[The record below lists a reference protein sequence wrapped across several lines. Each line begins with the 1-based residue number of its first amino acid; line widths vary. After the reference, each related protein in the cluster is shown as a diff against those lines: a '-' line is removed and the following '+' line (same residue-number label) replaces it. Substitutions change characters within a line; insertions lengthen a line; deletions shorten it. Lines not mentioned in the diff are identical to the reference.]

1 VTNNKATQP
10 QLFNQQ
16 PGNRVKAYLALAAI
30 SFLWGTTWIA
40 SRQAVQDLPPLQLSA
55 IRQLLAGMVFL
66 VYFLFK
72 RTSWPRG
79 KEWFTITVLS
89 FLNLFLTNG
98 LTTIGVKYIP
108 AGLASIIAAIFPL
121 WLVIF
126 GLFRNKIKIP
136 IRAILGLLLGFTGIC
151 VIFYEHLKDLLNLD
165 FRFGIL
171 VSLTASL
178 TWALGTIYTKKEVK
192 SFNPYFSICLQM
204 ILSGILLLFVATLSG
219 NWIPLSQVPSRP
231 WFDIVYLAIFGS
243 VLTFMA
249 YLYAL
254 QRLPAEQVS
263 VYAYL
268 NPVVAVI
275 LGWVFFQEKFTLF
288 IGLGGLITLYGVFLV
303 NKSFQIGGRL

>member
-1 VTNNKATQP
+1 VTNKKATQSH
-10 QLFNQQ
+10 LINQQ
-16 PGNRVKAYLALAAI
+16 PANRVRAYLALAAI

-40 SRQAVQDLPPLQLSA
+40 SRQAVRDLPPLQLSA
-55 IRQLLAGMVFL
+55 IRQLLAGIVFL
-66 VYFLFK
+66 IYFLIR

-126 GLFRNKIKIP
+126 GLFRNKMKIP
-136 IRAILGLLLGFTGIC
+136 IKAIIGLLLGFAGIC
-151 VIFYEHLKDLLNLD
+151 VIFYQHLGDLLLVD

-171 VSLTASL
+171 ISLTASL
-178 TWALGTIYTKKEVK
+178 TWALGTIYTKKEVE

-204 ILSGILLLFVATLSG
+204 ILSGILLLFVAILSG
-219 NWIPLSQVPSRP
+219 NWIPLSQVPTRP
-231 WFDIVYLAIFGS
+231 WLDIVYLAFFGS
-243 VLTFMA
+243 ILTFVC

-263 VYAYL
+263 IYAYL

-275 LGWVFFQEKFTLF
+275 LGWIFFQEKFTLF

-303 NKSFQIGGRL
+303 NKSFRIKGR

>member
-1 VTNNKATQP
+1 MTNNKATQP